1 MPGTELR
8 LINGRYYL
16 YQYKTIYDK
25 VKKRPRK
32 ITGKLIGRI
41 TKEDGLI
48 LSEKRKL
55 EQALDGAILSKPLC
69 REYGVSSLVLQQFS
83 THINQ
88 LQRIFPEHWKSILQI
103 AYCRFLYHC
112 PIKSIPFRLQQSYL
126 PELIQAKPF
135 SEKTASVVLKTIGA
149 MRQEQIAYMRSFIQ
163 KGEYL
168 LIDLT
173 DIFSSSSLIELCRKG
188 YSNQMNFDPQFN
200 LLYLYSA
207 KTSMPIYYRLLPGNI
222 REVKAF
228 KNCILEAGLDDAV
241 IIADKGFFSNQN
253 VQMLLEEKLRF
264 IIPIKRDSSLID
276 YTKLKNNTFK
286 ESNHFFEHEQRI
298 IWYDQYRRDGFNVYI
313 YLDES
318 LRVKEEKDYLR
329 RIQTHPESYTIEQYH
344 QGKGTFG
351 TIVLLSN
358 LDEDACQIYQLYKSR
373 MAIELMFD
381 SMKNVM
387 QCDHTYMQDEETL
400 QGWMFINHVTL
411 QWYQQ
416 LYTELKNKDLLKK
429 YSVNDLIQAFS
440 DLKMIRI
447 NDRWYSNEVTNY
459 SKRLFEK
466 FGVHIPA

>member
-1 MPGTELR
+1 
-8 LINGRYYL
+8 
-16 YQYKTIYDK
+16 
-25 VKKRPRK
+25 
-32 ITGKLIGRI
+32 
-41 TKEDGLI
+41 
-48 LSEKRKL
+48 
-55 EQALDGAILSKPLC
+55 
-69 REYGVSSLVLQQFS
+69 
-83 THINQ
+83 
-88 LQRIFPEHWKSILQI
+88 
-103 AYCRFLYHC
+103 
-112 PIKSIPFRLQQSYL
+112 
-126 PELIQAKPF
+126 
-135 SEKTASVVLKTIGA
+135 
-149 MRQEQIAYMRSFIQ
+149 
-163 KGEYL
+163 
-168 LIDLT
+168 
-173 DIFSSSSLIELCRKG
+173 
-188 YSNQMNFDPQFN
+188 
-200 LLYLYSA
+200 
-207 KTSMPIYYRLLPGNI
+207 
-222 REVKAF
+222 
-228 KNCILEAGLDDAV
+228 
-241 IIADKGFFSNQN
+241 
-253 VQMLLEEKLRF
+253 
-264 IIPIKRDSSLID
+264 
-276 YTKLKNNTFK
+276 
-286 ESNHFFEHEQRI
+286 
-298 IWYDQYRRDGFNVYI
+298 VYI

-329 RIQTHPESYTIEQYH
+329 RIQTHLESYTIEQYH